1 MHVKRKD
8 LNFKVHGFRKFA
20 LNPFLRMKKRISL
33 VRDVLYFAI
42 TRSLFESR
50 SPYER

>member
-8 LNFKVHGFRKFA
+8 LSFKVHGFRKFA